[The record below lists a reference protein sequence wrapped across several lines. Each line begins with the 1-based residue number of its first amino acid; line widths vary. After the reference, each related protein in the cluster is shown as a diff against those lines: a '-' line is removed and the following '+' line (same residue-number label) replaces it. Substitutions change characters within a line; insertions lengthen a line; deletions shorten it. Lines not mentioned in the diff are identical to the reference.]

1 MDQPNAKRN
10 IVDTHIESY
19 ERLLSPSELT
29 AQLPLSEEAMKTVL
43 RGREAI
49 ANIID
54 GNDPRKFV
62 VVGPCSIHDL
72 DVAFDYARR
81 LKALSDRVSDRL
93 LLVMRVYFEKPRTT
107 VGWKGLINDPCLDG
121 SFHVE
126 HGLHVARQLLLRL
139 AELGLPAG
147 SEALDPIT
155 PQYIGDLVSWYA
167 IGARTIESQTHR
179 EMTSGLSV
187 PVGMKNG
194 TDGNIKVAIDALQ
207 ASRNPHHFLGIN
219 PHGQVGV
226 VRTKG
231 NPYGHVILRG
241 GGGKPNCD
249 PETVRWVQSALAERD
264 LPQRLVID
272 CSHGNSNKDH
282 SRQPHVAQQ
291 VLEQILAGNRSIV
304 GMMLESNINEGSQPI
319 PSDRAQLKYGVSIT
333 DKCISWNETEALIL
347 RIHEQLGVPVAAGSR

>member
-1 MDQPNAKRN
+1 MDQPNAKQN
-10 IVDTHIESY
+10 LVDTHIESY
-19 ERLLSPSELT
+19 ERLLSPTELVD
-29 AQLPLSEEAMKTVL
+29 QLPVSDTAADTVL
-43 RGREAI
+43 KGREAI

-54 GNDPRKFV
+54 GHDPRKFI

-72 DVAFDYARR
+72 DLAMDYARR
-81 LKALSDRVSDRL
+81 LKVLADKVSDRL

-107 VGWKGLINDPCLDG
+107 VGWKGLINDPMLDG

-147 SEALDPIT
+147 SEALDPIM

-187 PVGMKNG
+187 PVGLKNG

-207 ASRNPHHFLGIN
+207 ASRNPHHFLGID
-219 PHGQVGV
+219 PQGRVGV
-226 VRTKG
+226 LRTKG

-249 PETVRWVQSALAERD
+249 PDTVRWVESALAERD

-282 SRQPHVAQQ
+282 RRQPQVAQQ
-291 VLEQILAGNRSIV
+291 IVDQIVAGNESIV
-304 GMMLESNINEGSQPI
+304 GMMLESNINEGNQPI
-319 PSDRAQLKYGVSIT
+319 PSDRADLKYGVSIT
-333 DKCISWNETEALIL
+333 DKCIAWDETEALIMAVYN
-347 RIHEQLGVPVAAGSR
+347 QLQSPVTASRR

>member
-1 MDQPNAKRN
+1 MVQPQATSNL
-10 IVDTHIESY
+10 VDTHIESY
-19 ERLLSPSELT
+19 ERLLSPNELIAQMPLTQT
-29 AQLPLSEEAMKTVL
+29 ATETVL
-43 RGREAI
+43 RGRAAI
-49 ANIID
+49 ADIID
-54 GNDPRKFV
+54 GHDSRQFI

-107 VGWKGLINDPCLDG
+107 VGWKGLINDPLLDG
-121 SFHVE
+121 SFQVQ
-126 HGLHVARQLLLRL
+126 HGLHVARQLLIQL

-155 PQYIGDLVSWYA
+155 PQYIGDLISWYA

-187 PVGMKNG
+187 PVGLKNG
-194 TDGNIKVAIDALQ
+194 TDGNVKVAIDALQ
-207 ASRNPHHFLGIN
+207 ASRNPHHFLGIDAD
-219 PHGQVGV
+219 GQVGV
-226 VRTKG
+226 MRTKG

-249 PETVRWVQSALAERD
+249 AETVRWVESALAERG

-282 SRQPHVAQQ
+282 RRQSAVAQQ
-291 VLEQILAGNRSIV
+291 VVDQVVAGNRSII
-304 GMMLESNINEGSQPI
+304 GTMLESNIYEGNQPI
-319 PSDRAQLKYGVSIT
+319 PSDRADLKYGVSIT
-333 DKCISWNETEALIL
+333 DKCMGWEETEDLIL
-347 RIHEQLGVPVAAGSR
+347 GIHERLRTPVACR

>member
-1 MDQPNAKRN
+1 MDQHIPKQNL
-10 IVDTHIESY
+10 IDTHIESY
-19 ERLLSPSELT
+19 DRLLSPAELI
-29 AQLPLSEEAMKTVL
+29 AQLPVSEAAMNTII

-49 ANIID
+49 ADIID
-54 GNDPRKFV
+54 GNDSRKFII
-62 VVGPCSIHDL
+62 VGPCSIHDL
-72 DVAFDYARR
+72 DVAMDYARR
-81 LKALSDRVSDRL
+81 LKGLADRVSDRL

-107 VGWKGLINDPCLDG
+107 VGWKGLINDPMLDG

-147 SEALDPIT
+147 SEALDPIM
-155 PQYIGDLVSWYA
+155 PQYISDLVSWYA

-187 PVGMKNG
+187 PVGLKNG

-219 PHGQVGV
+219 PDGQVGV
-226 VRTKG
+226 MRTKG

-249 PETVRWVQSALAERD
+249 IDTVRWVESTLAERG

-282 SRQPHVAQQ
+282 RRQPLVVQQ
-291 VLEQILAGNRSIV
+291 IVDQILQGNRSII
-304 GMMLESNINEGSQPI
+304 GMMLESNINEGNQSI
-319 PSDRAQLKYGVSIT
+319 PSDRAELKYGVSIT
-333 DKCISWNETEALIL
+333 DKCISWKETEALIL
-347 RIHEQLGVPVAAGSR
+347 NVYNQLAAPVAAGSR